1 MFFARPMK
9 YKYKFSIIVP
19 AYNEKNRILRTLDN
33 IYKHF
38 QNQNSEIII
47 VDDGS
52 TDNTASFIEYEK
64 ENIGDNIKIISYKPN
79 KGKGYAVKKGVE
91 KAQGEFILFTDA
103 DNSTPIEEFKKL
115 FAGLQK
121 GFDIAIG
128 SRYLK
133 NSDVKIKQNILRIL
147 IGRLGNLL
155 IQLLLVKNI
164 KDTQCGFKLF
174 KNKIAKNIFTQQT
187 IYGWGFDMEI
197 LAIAQLFKYKIIEIP
212 VDWYNSADSKFS
224 PIKDTFQTLSEL
236 IKIKINLITGKYKK

>member
-1 MFFARPMK
+1 MD
-9 YKYKFSIIVP
+9 YKYKFSIIIP
-19 AYNEKNRILRTLDN
+19 AYNEKDRILGTLNN
-33 IYKHF
+33 IYKYF
-38 QNQNSEIII
+38 KGKNSEIII

-64 ENIGDNIKIISYKPN
+64 ENIANNIKTISYQPN
-79 KGKGYAVKKGVE
+79 QGKGYAVKTGVE

-103 DNSTPIEEFKKL
+103 DNSTPIEEFAKL
-115 FAGLQK
+115 DTGIKQ

-133 NSDVKIKQNILRIL
+133 NSAVKIKQSILRIL

-174 KNKIAKNIFTQQT
+174 KNKIAKNIFSKQT

-197 LAIAQLFKYKIIEIP
+197 LVIAQLFKYKIIEIP
-212 VDWYNSADSKFS
+212 VDWYNSSASKFS
-224 PIKDTFQTLSEL
+224 PVKDTLQTLSEL

>member
-1 MFFARPMK
+1 MD
-9 YKYKFSIIVP
+9 YKYKFSIIIP
-19 AYNEKNRILRTLDN
+19 AYNEKDRILGTLNN
-33 IYKHF
+33 IYKYF
-38 QNQNSEIII
+38 KGKNFEIII

-64 ENIGDNIKIISYKPN
+64 ENIADNIKTISYQPN
-79 KGKGYAVKKGVE
+79 QGKGYAIKTGVE

-103 DNSTPIEEFKKL
+103 DNSTPIEEFAKL
-115 FAGLQK
+115 DTGIKQ

-133 NSDVKIKQNILRIL
+133 NSAVKIKQSILRIL
-147 IGRLGNLL
+147 IGRFGNLL

-174 KNKIAKNIFTQQT
+174 KNKIAKNIFSKQT

-197 LAIAQLFKYKIIEIP
+197 LVIAQLFKYKIIEIP
-212 VDWYNSADSKFS
+212 VDWYNSSASKFS
-224 PIKDTFQTLSEL
+224 PLKDTLQTLSEL